1 MALKKKKK
9 KKKATQKEE
18 ESSDSEEEEKPEI
31 KVESK
36 TSSRQA
42 KILDFDPLVQ
52 KYLNLISMDED
63 PTFIF
68 LGLGSGSVEQKK
80 AQIRP

>member
-1 MALKKKKK
+1 MILIYLRFFCFLDSVNFLLKNAILANKKHCETYLNKFIHLDLISMALKKKKK

-36 TSSRQA
+36 TSSR
-42 KILDFDPLVQ
+42 
-52 KYLNLISMDED
+52 
-63 PTFIF
+63 
-68 LGLGSGSVEQKK
+68 
-80 AQIRP
+80 